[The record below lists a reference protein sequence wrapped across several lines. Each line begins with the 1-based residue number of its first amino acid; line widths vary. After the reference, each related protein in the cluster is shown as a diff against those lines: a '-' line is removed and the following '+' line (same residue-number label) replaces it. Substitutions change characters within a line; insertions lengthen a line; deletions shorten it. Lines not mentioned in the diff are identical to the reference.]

1 MARLNKIAI
10 SLCALLFTS
19 ISFTPLAQASGHT
32 HASASPKAL
41 PAKSGSER
49 KKKATSQ
56 KTKTTAKTTSKKSS
70 RTRLP
75 TRTTAASQTALH
87 RQAAGAT
94 KKCVLRK
101 GYKKQCAKTVAASA
115 EPTLA
120 LNSVKSKCVVR
131 KGYKKR
137 CKPEASE
144 ANLTIADAHKV
155 RVQKAQSTAMNKLM
169 GQLGKPYRWGG
180 TSPRTGFDCSGLVY
194 YAYKDLVKIHIPRTA
209 NEMYHLR
216 DARPVDRDELQSG
229 DLVFFRTRGRGAA
242 DHVGVYVGNGKFI
255 QSPRT
260 GRDIQITSLSED
272 YWVRHYVGAR
282 RVMTPKTIRRPPLL
296 LHLHPHPQGILQ
308 IALFA
313 RRITTIAGRRHAKVT
328 VKGPA
333 ESGLS
338 LVSQA
343 LRNTLYR
350 RLRLR

>member
-49 KKKATSQ
+49 KKKSYQ
-56 KTKTTAKTTSKKSS
+56 SKKVKPPLKPPVKSPRAPGS
-70 RTRLP
+70 LP
-75 TRTTAASQTALH
+75 ALPQ
-87 RQAAGAT
+87 QAKPHFIVRPPARRKNAC
-94 KKCVLRK
+94 CVK
-101 GYKKQCAKTVAASA
+101 VIKKQCAKTVAASA

-137 CKPEASE
+137 CKPEASD

-229 DLVFFRTRGRGAA
+229 DLVFFRTRGRGTA

-282 RVMTPKTIRRPPLL
+282 RVMTPKTIR
-296 LHLHPHPQGILQ
+296 
-308 IALFA
+308 
-313 RRITTIAGRRHAKVT
+313 
-328 VKGPA
+328 
-333 ESGLS
+333 
-338 LVSQA
+338 
-343 LRNTLYR
+343 
-350 RLRLR
+350 

>member
-56 KTKTTAKTTSKKSS
+56 KSKTTAKTTSKKSS
-70 RTRLP
+70 STRLP
-75 TRTTAASQTALH
+75 SRTTAASQTALH
-87 RQAAGAT
+87 RQ
-94 KKCVLRK
+94 
-101 GYKKQCAKTVAASA
+101 AASA

-137 CKPEASE
+137 CKPEASD

-229 DLVFFRTRGRGAA
+229 DLVFFRTRGRGTA

-282 RVMTPKTIRRPPLL
+282 RVMTPKTIR
-296 LHLHPHPQGILQ
+296 
-308 IALFA
+308 
-313 RRITTIAGRRHAKVT
+313 
-328 VKGPA
+328 
-333 ESGLS
+333 
-338 LVSQA
+338 
-343 LRNTLYR
+343 
-350 RLRLR
+350 